1 MHLILRYLSAYS
13 IIICFLNF
21 SNSPSWI
28 AMNICP
34 ETQWHKLI
42 IYKKTRKKERKAK
55 ESSNIKQFLLFFT
68 IHSIFTFNYD
78 DKKLTTRRRD
88 YSQSKKDHA

>member
-42 IYKKTRKKERKAK
+42 ICKKTRKKERKA
-55 ESSNIKQFLLFFT
+55 Q
-68 IHSIFTFNYD
+68 
-78 DKKLTTRRRD
+78 RD
-88 YSQSKKDHA
+88 RAI